1 MQFIVACDK
10 NWGIGYQGEML
21 FHLPEDLAFFK
32 RVTMDSVVVMGRK
45 TFESLPGSKALVGR
59 INIVLSKDEAFKPK
73 DAEVVCSIAALDF
86 LLESKYS
93 DKKVFLIGGGRLYES
108 LLYRCSGGYVTHV
121 EAVGKEVDTYFPNLS
136 LLPNWQRNALM
147 KTENKKMPG
156 FQVWHYEN
164 LAWRVDCE

>member
-10 NWGIGYQGEML
+10 NWGIGYQGDML

-32 RVTMDSVVVMGRK
+32 RVTMGSVVIMGRK
-45 TFESLPGSKALVGR
+45 TFESLPNGKALVGR
-59 INIVLSKDEAFKPK
+59 VNIVLSKDETFRPS
-73 DAEVVCSIAALDF
+73 DAEVVDSIEALDK
-86 LLESKYS
+86 LLNEKYQ
-93 DKKVFLIGGGRLYES
+93 DKKHFLIGGGKLYES
-108 LLYRCSGGYVTHV
+108 MLYRCMGGYVTHI
-121 EAVGKEVDTYFPNLS
+121 ESSSDKVDTYFPNLS
-136 LLPNWQRNALM
+136 LLPNWQKDALM